1 MLLGNQLFGDGDKQ
15 VFMPGAVSD
24 GHHQIGLACDSCHSS
39 PLGGGEVLQ
48 QTCIDCHGDD
58 RKKPHDSHPISKFED
73 PRNADRL
80 RDINALVCTTCHVEH
95 RPEITTKNGLT
106 QPRDFCV
113 HCHADVGEERPSHVG
128 MGFETCASAGCHN
141 YHNNR
146 ALYTDFLLKHV
157 DEPAILGSAVLPDR
171 EFASVLDQL
180 ADYPHD
186 RYPVTALS
194 IVDAD
199 VPADLSYAADVLDDW
214 SVSAHAK
221 AGANCSACHMV
232 STIEKGSAATQTVGN
247 ADALVWQ
254 SQQLDHSCESCHRTE
269 VERFQ
274 SGKHGMRLAAGLSAM
289 TPSMARLPM
298 KESAAHVELGCHSC
312 HQAHDYDTKKAAV
325 DACLG
330 CHADEHSL
338 AYLDSPHYQLWLAE
352 LNDPDQLS
360 GTGVSC
366 ASCHMPRVEFDVSDW
381 VSRTIVDHNQSAN
394 LSPNSKMLRGSC
406 MQCHGLEFA
415 INAVSDPALIENN
428 FSSKP
433 GVVIDSMRLAKELA
447 ERDRRRREQ
456 GD

>member
-1 MLLGNQLFGDGDKQ
+1 MLIGKQLFGEGDKQ

-48 QTCIDCHGDD
+48 QSCIDCHGED
-58 RKKPHDSHPISKFED
+58 RKKPHDSHPIAKFED
-73 PRNADRL
+73 PRNAGRL
-80 RDINALVCTTCHVEH
+80 LDINALECTTCHVEH
-95 RPEITTKNGLT
+95 KPEITAKNGVT

-113 HCHADVGEERPSHVG
+113 HCHADIGEERVSHAG

-146 ALYTDFLLKHV
+146 ALYTDFLLKHI
-157 DEPAILGSAVLPDR
+157 DEPAILDSVVLPAR

-186 RYPVTALS
+186 QYPVQVLS
-194 IVDAD
+194 IADAD
-199 VPADLSYAADVLDDW
+199 VPASVSYAADILDDW
-214 SVSAHAK
+214 AASGHAQS
-221 AGANCSACHMV
+221 GANCSACHLLPAGEA
-232 STIEKGSAATQTVGN
+232 SDDLSHPVGN
-247 ADALVWQ
+247 GQVWQ
-254 SQQLDHSCESCHRTE
+254 NQQQDQSCAGCHSTE
-269 VERFQ
+269 GERFQ
-274 SGKHGMRLAAGLSAM
+274 DGKHGMRLAVGLTAM

-298 KESAAHVELGCHSC
+298 KESAAHQELGCHSC
-312 HQAHDYDTKKAAV
+312 HQAHSYDTRTAAV

-338 AYLDSPHYQLWLAE
+338 AYLDSPHYRLWQAE
-352 LNDPDQLS
+352 IDDPDQLA

-366 ASCHMPRVEFDVSDW
+366 ASCHMPRVEYDVSDW

-406 MQCHGLEFA
+406 MHCHGLEFA
-415 INAVSDPALIENN
+415 INAVSDPALISNN
-428 FSSKP
+428 FSSSP
-433 GVVIDSMRLAKELA
+433 SVVIDSMRLARELA
-447 ERDRRRREQ
+447 ERDRQRREQ
-456 GD
+456 SD